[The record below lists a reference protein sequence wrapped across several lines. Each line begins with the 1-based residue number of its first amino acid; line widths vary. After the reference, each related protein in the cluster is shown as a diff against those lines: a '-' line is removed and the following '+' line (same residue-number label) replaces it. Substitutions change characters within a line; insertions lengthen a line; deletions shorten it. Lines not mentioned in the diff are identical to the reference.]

1 MSVRPYKINV
11 PEDKITRLKQKLAAA
26 ELPDELEDAGW
37 DMGSPLADVK
47 RLAKYWRDEFD
58 WRQAEAELNQM
69 PQFTTTMQIEGFD
82 PIELHFVHAKSSRP
96 NAVPLLFCH
105 GWPGFVRGGLQAAA
119 AAGGRRRQRR
129 QARV

>member
-1 MSVRPYKINV
+1 MGWDQRPG
-11 PEDKITRLKQKLAAA
+11 EQITRLKQKLAAA

-96 NAVPLLFCH
+96 NAVPSSSAT
-105 GWPGFVRGGLQAAA
+105 GARFVRGGLQAAA